1 MNDYKAA
8 LATDARAGVIAFMR
22 MSVVLFCFGC
32 LALSLGL
39 VSIGGLHHPTKVQQQ
54 TASTIRS
61 ITTINPKLKGKADAH
76 NDDTSLL
83 IATSPAADSAAL
95 MKQILGAL
103 DSNNPGEQ
111 AMIFTNQLLAL
122 VKLDPWAAARLA
134 ESSEAGEW
142 RTELMRVVVQNW
154 AESDPWEAV
163 KWINGLAD
171 SDARDTMLS
180 CLCFHVADPG
190 QAIQILEQ
198 EGLNDRR
205 EVMLGNLVQQWAS
218 QNLQGATAWA
228 DGYSPGNDRDNLFK
242 QIVLAESQNAPSQ
255 AAETVVN
262 DISPGPIQNE
272 AAFLVLGQW
281 AQQDLTGAAAWAS
294 QFPGGELYDQGQII
308 LDGISKHERTKN
320 VIELSLQTTQ

>member
-1 MNDYKAA
+1 MK
-8 LATDARAGVIAFMR
+8 
-22 MSVVLFCFGC
+22 MSVAMFCLGC

-39 VSIGGLHHPTKVQQQ
+39 AFIGVSHYPNKFQQQ
-54 TASTIRS
+54 TASTIRPATAV
-61 ITTINPKLKGKADAH
+61 IPKQKGKTDAH
-76 NDDTSLL
+76 NDDISLL
-83 IATSPAADSAAL
+83 MAASPAADSAAL
-95 MKQILGAL
+95 MKQILDAL
-103 DSNNPGEQ
+103 NSSNPGEQ

-134 ESSEAGEW
+134 ESSETGEW
-142 RTELMRVVVQNW
+142 RTELMRVVVQDW
-154 AESDPWEAV
+154 AESDPWEGV
-163 KWINGLAD
+163 KWINGLAS
-171 SDARDTMLS
+171 SDERDTMLS

-228 DGYSPGNDRDNLFK
+228 DGYSPGSDRDNLFR
-242 QIVLAESQNAPSQ
+242 QIALAESQNAPSQ

-262 DISPGPIQNE
+262 DISPGPIQKE

-281 AQQDLTGAAAWAS
+281 AQQDLNGAAAWAS
-294 QFPGGELYDQGQII
+294 QFPGGEVYDQGQTI
-308 LDGISKHERTKN
+308 LNGISKQEQKKN
-320 VIELSLQTTQ
+320 ILELSLQTTQ